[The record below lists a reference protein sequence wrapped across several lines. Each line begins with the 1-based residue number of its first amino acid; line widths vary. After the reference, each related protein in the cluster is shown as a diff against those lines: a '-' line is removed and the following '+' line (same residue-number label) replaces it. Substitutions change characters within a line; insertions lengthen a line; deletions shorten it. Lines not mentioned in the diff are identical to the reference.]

1 MPCRRSALATVVAA
15 VAVAGGIAGVTLR
28 AQETTSS
35 VVAGVYTDA
44 QAGRGADSFARSCA
58 MCHGAAMTGIGEA
71 PALSGAQFIADFN
84 GLTVGDLFDRI
95 RTTMPLNNPGGL
107 AREEY
112 ASIVALILKVN
123 GYPPGPRELYSRSE
137 FLATIRF
144 EPPADGAGKREPVAV
159 R

>member
-1 MPCRRSALATVVAA
+1 MPCRSSALATAVAA
-15 VAVAGGIAGVTLR
+15 VAVAGVIAGVTLR

-35 VVAGVYTDA
+35 VVDGVYTDA
-44 QAGRGADSFARSCA
+44 QAGRGADSFARNCA
-58 MCHGAAMTGIGEA
+58 MCHGAALSGIGEA

-107 AREEY
+107 ARDDY
-112 ASIVALILKVN
+112 ASIVALILKLN
-123 GYPPGPRELYSRSE
+123 GYQPGPRDLYSRSE

-144 EPPADGAGKREPVAV
+144 EPPPDGAGKREAGAI